1 MISPEERNL
10 IRIVRSHAQQ
20 TSNGDATTVAAGLL
34 TASGQIILGVNV
46 YHFLGGPC
54 AEISALSKHTEI
66 ASDDPV
72 STVVAVYGPTGDV
85 ISPCG
90 KCRQIL
96 FDLDPNIKA
105 IVRTPNGFMS
115 FAIRELLPH
124 PYDWRASESP
134 QRLYMWE
141 GYEDMI
147 RSGVKQQTI
156 RVDDPFIPGP
166 AVIVFEKSDGSVV
179 ELAATV
185 NSSRT
190 ILRNELTDDIARA
203 DGFTDLTELNAALDI
218 HYPALDDNAE
228 VDVVTFELAPM
239 R

>member
-10 IRIVRSHAQQ
+10 IRVVRSHAEQ

-54 AEISALSKHTEI
+54 AEVSALSKHAEI
-66 ASDDPV
+66 AADDPV
-72 STVVAVYGPTGDV
+72 TTVVAVYGPAGDV

-105 IVRTPNGFMS
+105 IVRTPNGFVS

-124 PYDWRASESP
+124 PYDWRAAENP
-134 QRLYMWE
+134 QCLYMWE
-141 GYEDMI
+141 GYEGMI

-156 RVDDPFIPGP
+156 RVDDPFVPGP
-166 AVIVFEKSDGSVV
+166 ATIVFEKSDGSVV

-185 NSSRT
+185 SSSRT
-190 ILRNELTDDIARA
+190 ILRHELTNEIARA
-203 DGFTDLTELNAALDI
+203 DGFMNLKELNAALDI
-218 HYPALDDNAE
+218 HYPELEENSE
-228 VDVVTFELAPM
+228 VDVVSFELAPM